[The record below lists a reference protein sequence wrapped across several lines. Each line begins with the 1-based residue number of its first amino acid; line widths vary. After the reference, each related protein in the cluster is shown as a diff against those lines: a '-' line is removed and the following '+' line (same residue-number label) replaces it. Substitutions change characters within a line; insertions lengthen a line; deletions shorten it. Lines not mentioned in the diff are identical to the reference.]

1 MRTKYVQSIQMK
13 SAKIS
18 NFVFYDYSRKSLD
31 CINMA
36 RIYDNIEVKFTEGL
50 QGIISSL
57 GVKRVD
63 FCVGYFN
70 LRGWNLVVDQI
81 DKLPGDNVYE
91 NDKRVK
97 RTCRLLIGMHRPPE
111 ELIRRLYSGEEYI
124 PDSEDVLE
132 AKRKIAE
139 DFRNQLLIGLPT
151 NADQNTL
158 RHLTRQLKEGKV
170 CVKLYLR
177 EPLHAKLYLAYRPDD
192 HYNPI
197 PAILGSSNLTYSGLT
212 GNGELNAEFADSD
225 SAKKLSDWFEDR
237 WNDRFCV
244 DITEELIKAL
254 EESWASEEDIPPYYI
269 YLKTAY
275 HLSEEARMGV
285 KEFSL
290 PPEFRKDL
298 FDFQQTAV
306 KIAARHL
313 HNEKRGGAMIGDV
326 VGLGKTITACA
337 IAKLYENTYG
347 SNTLII
353 CPANLQEMWKKY
365 RKKYDL
371 KADIIS
377 MAAPLDPDKARYYK
391 LIIVDE
397 SHNLRNSNGSRY
409 QKIQALIQKQNSSV
423 LLLTATPY
431 NMDFRDLSNQ
441 LKLFIEEDQ
450 DLGIR
455 PEIYIKYL
463 GGEREFL
470 MKHNEVFI
478 RSIKAF
484 EQSPFVEDWNEL
496 MKLFLVRRTRTFIK
510 DNYAKEDP
518 ENKRRFLEFP
528 DGTKSYFP
536 DRIPRSIKF
545 PTDPTD
551 QYSRLYSDEMISL
564 MESLKLPRY
573 GLIHYISEDRTTDI
587 PKSDQLV
594 IDNLS
599 RAGERMMGFCKSTFF
614 KRMDSCG
621 YSFLLTLY
629 HHLLRNAVFMYALDN
644 GLNLPIGDENALPDD
659 FIDDED
665 TNTSIFGDKSDQI
678 KVSGKVMAAKPIPT
692 NLADYEDMAKEHY
705 ETIKMKNNVSWLRPT
720 YFKRTLKQ
728 QLRKDSETIIKMIE
742 LCGVWNPNDDK
753 KVKSL
758 YDLLNKKHGKDKV
771 IVFTQYSDTAMYLYA
786 QLKQMGMKQIYY
798 VTGDSKNPTE
808 SVDRFSP
815 KSNGQ
820 DIDANDQYRVL
831 IATDVLSEG
840 QNLQDSHVIVNYD
853 MPWAIIRLIQRAG
866 RVDRIGQESKEIF
879 CYSFFP
885 ADGIEDIIRLRS
897 RLNKRINENANVVG
911 SDEVFFEGNEKNLM
925 NLYNEQ
931 SGILDQE
938 DGDSDVDLSSQALQ
952 IWQKA
957 IKSNPRLKEIIPALS
972 DMVYSTKAADPDRPD
987 GVITFCRTY
996 NDFDILSW
1004 YDRAGN
1010 LVSQSQKKI
1019 LSAMECTAKEPTLPQ
1034 MPDHFDLVKK
1044 SVDDIGDDVP
1054 SAMGVLGNRFSTRY
1068 RIVQLLE
1075 NFYSQQTNIFF
1086 DVDYKQQVKLA
1097 IDDIYN
1103 YQLIETT
1110 KTVLGRMLNKGDDQE
1125 EIVEAVLDFRKKGV
1139 LCRKQDVGIKNKEPK
1154 ILCSMGLTK
1163 K

>member
-1 MRTKYVQSIQMK
+1 
-13 SAKIS
+13 
-18 NFVFYDYSRKSLD
+18 
-31 CINMA
+31 MA
-36 RIYDNIEVKFTEGL
+36 QIYDNIEVKFTEGL
-50 QGIISSL
+50 RGIISSI

-81 DKLPGDNVYE
+81 DQLPGDNVYE
-91 NDKRVK
+91 NDEKK
-97 RTCRLLIGMHRPPE
+97 FRTCRLLIGMHRPPE
-111 ELIRRLYSGEEYI
+111 ELIRQLYSGEEYH
-124 PDSEDVLE
+124 PDSNDVQD
-132 AKRKIAE
+132 AKLKIAE
-139 DFRNQLLIGLPT
+139 DFRRQLLLGLPT
-151 NADQNTL
+151 NADQATL
-158 RHLTRQLKEGKV
+158 RKLSRQLKENKV

-192 HYNPI
+192 HFNPI

-212 GNGELNAEFADSD
+212 KQGELNAEFADSD
-225 SAKKLSDWFEDR
+225 SAKKLSTWFEDR

-244 DITEELIKAL
+244 DITEELIKVID
-254 EESWASEEDIPPYYI
+254 ESWASDNEIPPYYI

-365 RKKYDL
+365 RTKYDL
-371 KADIIS
+371 KADIMS
-377 MAAPLDPDKARYYK
+377 MAKPIDVANARYYK

-397 SHNLRNSNGSRY
+397 SHNLRNSTGSRY
-409 QKIQALIQKQNSSV
+409 QNIQSLIQKQNSSV

-470 MKHNEVFI
+470 MRHNEVFI

-510 DNYAKEDP
+510 DNYAKKDED
-518 ENKRRFLEFP
+518 NGRRYLEFP
-528 DGTKSYFP
+528 DGSKSYFP
-536 DRIPRSIKF
+536 DRIPKSIKF
-545 PTDPTD
+545 PTAPGD
-551 QYSRLYSDEMISL
+551 QYCRLYSDEMIDL

-573 GLIHYISEDRTTDI
+573 GLIHYISEERTVDATKPEKLLI
-587 PKSDQLV
+587 E
-594 IDNLS
+594 NLS

-644 GLNLPIGDENALPDD
+644 GLDLPIGDENSLPDD

-665 TNTSIFGDKSDQI
+665 TNISIFGENPDQYRATGAI
-678 KVSGKVMAAKPIPT
+678 LAAKPIPT
-692 NLADYEDMAKEHY
+692 ELSVYEGLAKEHY
-705 ETIKMKNNVSWLRPT
+705 ETIKLKNNVSWLKPT

-728 QLRKDSETIIKMIE
+728 QLRKDSDTIVKMIE
-742 LCGVWNPNDDK
+742 LCGVWNPNADR
-753 KVKSL
+753 KVQSL
-758 YDLLNKKHGKDKV
+758 YDLLNKTHAKEKV

-798 VTGDSKNPTE
+798 VTGDSKNPTA

-820 DIDANDQYRVL
+820 EVEPADQYRVL

-866 RVDRIGQESKEIF
+866 RVDRIGQESKEIY

-885 ADGIEDIIRLRS
+885 ADGIENIIRLRS

-938 DGDSDVDLSSQALQ
+938 EGDSDVDLSSQAYQ

-957 IKSNPRLKEIIPALS
+957 IKSNPKLKEIIPSLS
-972 DMVYSTKAADPDRPD
+972 DMIYATKAAYPDRPD

-1019 LSAMECTAKEPTLPQ
+1019 LTAMECGPKEPGLAQ

-1044 SVDDIGDDVP
+1044 SVDDIADDVP

-1068 RIVQLLE
+1068 RLVQLLE
-1075 NFYSQQTNIFF
+1075 SFYGQQTNIFF

-1110 KTVLGRMLNKGDDQE
+1110 KTVIGRMLNKGDSQE

-1139 LCRKQDVGIKNKEPK
+1139 LCRKQDSNIKDKSPK
-1154 ILCSMGLTK
+1154 ILCSMGLIK
-1163 K
+1163 Q

>member
-1 MRTKYVQSIQMK
+1 
-13 SAKIS
+13 
-18 NFVFYDYSRKSLD
+18 
-31 CINMA
+31 MA
-36 RIYDNIEVKFTEGL
+36 QIYDNIEIKFADGL
-50 QGIISSL
+50 HNIISCL

-70 LRGWNLVVDQI
+70 LRGWNLVVNQI
-81 DKLPGDNVYE
+81 DQLSGDYVYE
-91 NDKRVK
+91 DDNKVF

-111 ELIRRLYSGEEYI
+111 ELIQQLYSGEEYV

-139 DFRNQLLIGLPT
+139 DFRNQLLLGLPT
-151 NADQNTL
+151 NADQTTL
-158 RHLTRQLKEGKV
+158 RELTRQLKDKKV

-177 EPLHAKLYLAYRPDD
+177 EPLHAKLYLAYRPGDNF
-192 HYNPI
+192 NPI
-197 PAILGSSNLTYSGLT
+197 PAILGSSNLTWSGLT
-212 GNGELNAEFADSD
+212 GNGELNAEFSDSD
-225 SAKKLSDWFEDR
+225 SAKKLSAWFEDR
-237 WNDRFCV
+237 WTDRFCV
-244 DITEELIKAL
+244 DITNELILAL
-254 EESWASEEDIPPYYI
+254 EESWAAEKEVPPYYI

-285 KEFSL
+285 KEFSIS
-290 PPEFRKDL
+290 PVFRKEL

-326 VGLGKTITACA
+326 VGLGKTITACS
-337 IAKLYENTYG
+337 IAKLYEDTYG

-365 RKKYDL
+365 QKKYDL
-371 KADIIS
+371 KADIVS
-377 MAAPLDPDKARYYK
+377 MAKPIDPDKARYYK

-397 SHNLRNSNGSRY
+397 SHNLRNSTGSRY
-409 QKIQALIQKQNSSV
+409 QKIQSLIQKQNSSV

-431 NMDFRDLSNQ
+431 NMDFHDLSNQ
-441 LKLFIEEDQ
+441 LKLFLSEDQ

-455 PEIYIKYL
+455 PEIYIKKL

-470 MKHNEVFI
+470 MKHPEVFI

-484 EQSPFVEDWNEL
+484 EQSQEIEDWNEL

-510 DNYAKEDP
+510 ENYAKVDP
-518 ENKRRFLEFP
+518 ENKRRYLEFP

-536 DRIPRSIKF
+536 DRIPRSVKF
-545 PTDPTD
+545 STEKGD
-551 QYSRLYSDEMISL
+551 QYSRLYSEEMIDL

-573 GLIHYISEDRTTDI
+573 GLIHYISPERTENI
-587 PKSDQLV
+587 SKSEKLL

-629 HHLLRNAVFMYALDN
+629 HHLLRNAVFMYAIDN
-644 GLNLPIGDENALPDD
+644 GLDLPIGDENALPDD
-659 FIDDED
+659 FFDDED
-665 TNTSIFGDKSDQI
+665 TNTSIFGNNPDWPRPAGQI
-678 KVSGKVMAAKPIPT
+678 MAARTIPT
-692 NLADYEDMAKEHY
+692 DLSAYESLAKDHY
-705 ETIKMKNNVSWLRPT
+705 EMVKMKNNVSWLKPE

-742 LCGVWNPNDDK
+742 LCGEWNPNADK
-753 KVKSL
+753 KAQAL

-771 IVFTQYSDTAMYLYA
+771 IVFTQYSDTALYLYA
-786 QLKQMGMKQIYY
+786 LLCEMGMKNIYY

-808 SVDRFSP
+808 TVDRFSP
-815 KSNGQ
+815 KSNNYVVEP
-820 DIDANDQYRVL
+820 DDEYRVV

-840 QNLQDSHVIVNYD
+840 QNLQDAHVIVNYD

-866 RVDRIGQESKEIF
+866 RVDRIGQTSEKIF

-885 ADGIEDIIRLRS
+885 AEGIENIIKLRS
-897 RLNKRINENANVVG
+897 RLNTRINENAHVVG

-925 NLYNEQ
+925 NLYNEK

-938 DGDSDVDLSSQALQ
+938 DVDSDVDLSSQAYQ
-952 IWQKA
+952 IWIKA
-957 IKSNPRLKEIIPALS
+957 IRSNPKLKEIIPSLS
-972 DMVYSTKAADPDRPD
+972 DMIYSTKSATKDRPD
-987 GVITFCRTY
+987 GVITYCRTY

-1004 YDRAGN
+1004 YDCDGN
-1010 LVSQSQKKI
+1010 LISQSQKKI
-1019 LSAMECTAKEPTLPQ
+1019 LSAMECTAKEPALPQ
-1034 MPDHFDLVKK
+1034 LTEHFDLVKK
-1044 SVDDIGDDVP
+1044 AVNDIADDVP
-1054 SAMGVLGNRFSTRY
+1054 SAMGILGNRFSTRF

-1075 NFYSQQTNIFF
+1075 NFYSQRTNIFF

-1110 KTVLGRMLNKGDDQE
+1110 KTVLGRMLNKGDEQE
-1125 EIVEAVLDFRKKGV
+1125 EIVEAVLDFRRKGV
-1139 LCRKQDVGIKNKEPK
+1139 LCRKQDTGNKDKSPK
-1154 ILCSMGLTK
+1154 ILCSMGLIK
-1163 K
+1163 Q

>member
-1 MRTKYVQSIQMK
+1 
-13 SAKIS
+13 
-18 NFVFYDYSRKSLD
+18 
-31 CINMA
+31 MA
-36 RIYDNIEVKFTEGL
+36 QIYDNIEVKFTEGL
-50 QGIISSL
+50 KGIISSL

-70 LRGWNLVVDQI
+70 LRGWNLVVDEI
-81 DKLPGDNVYE
+81 EKLPGDDIYE
-91 NDKRVK
+91 ADSDKK
-97 RTCRLLIGMHRPPE
+97 KHRTCRLLIGMHRPPE
-111 ELIRRLYSGEEYI
+111 ELIRQLYSGEEYH
-124 PDSEDVLE
+124 PDSNDVQD
-132 AKRKIAE
+132 AKLRIAE
-139 DFRNQLLIGLPT
+139 DFRKQLLLGLPT
-151 NADQNTL
+151 NADQATL
-158 RHLTRQLKEGKV
+158 RKLAKQLKDGKV

-192 HYNPI
+192 HFNQI

-212 GNGELNAEFADSD
+212 KQGELNAEFADSD
-225 SAKKLSDWFEDR
+225 SAKKLSGWFEDR
-237 WNDRFCV
+237 WNDKFCV
-244 DITEELIKAL
+244 DITEELIKVI
-254 EESWASEEDIPPYYI
+254 EESWASEVEIPPYYI

-365 RKKYDL
+365 RTKYDM

-377 MAAPLDPDKARYYK
+377 MSKPIDVSNARYYK

-397 SHNLRNSNGSRY
+397 SHNLRNSNGARY
-409 QKIQALIQKQNSSV
+409 QNIQSLIQKQNSSV

-455 PEIYIKYL
+455 PEMYIKKI

-484 EQSPFVEDWNEL
+484 EQSDCVEDWNEL

-518 ENKRRFLEFP
+518 ENKRRYLEFP

-536 DRIPRSIKF
+536 DRVPKSIKF
-545 PTDPTD
+545 PTVAGD
-551 QYSRLYSDEMISL
+551 QYSRLYSDEMIDL

-573 GLIHYISEDRTTDI
+573 GLVHYLHPDKKAEATK
-587 PKSDQLV
+587 PEQLLM
-594 IDNLS
+594 DNLS

-644 GLNLPIGDENALPDD
+644 GLDLPIGDENALPDD
-659 FIDDED
+659 FFDDED
-665 TNTSIFGDKSDQI
+665 TNTSIFTDKNDQI
-678 KVSGKVMAAKPIPT
+678 KVAGGIMAAKPIPT
-692 NLADYEDMAKEHY
+692 DLSVYEAQAKEYY
-705 ETIKMKNNVSWLRPT
+705 ETIKLKNNVSWLKPT

-728 QLRKDSETIIKMIE
+728 QLRKDSDTIIKMIE
-742 LCGVWNPNDDK
+742 LCGVWDPKTDM
-753 KVKSL
+753 KVHSL
-758 YDLLNKKHGKDKV
+758 YDLLNKKHQKEKV
-771 IVFTQYSDTAMYLYA
+771 IVFTQYSDTALYVYA
-786 QLKQMGMKQIYY
+786 QLKQMGMKNIYY
-798 VTGDSKNPTE
+798 VTGDSKNPTD
-808 SVDRFSP
+808 SVDKFSP

-820 DIDANDQYRVL
+820 DIPEEQQYRVL

-866 RVDRIGQESKEIF
+866 RVDRIGQTAEKIY

-938 DGDSDVDLSSQALQ
+938 DGDSDVDLSSQAYQ

-957 IKSNPRLKEIIPALS
+957 IKSNPKLKEIIPNLS
-972 DMVYSTKAADPDRPD
+972 DMIYSTKAAGDGKPD

-1004 YDRAGN
+1004 YDSN
-1010 LVSQSQKKI
+1010 NQLVSQSQKKI
-1019 LSAMECTAKEPTLPQ
+1019 LSAMECGPKEPRLPQ
-1034 MPDHFDLVKK
+1034 MENHFDLVKK
-1044 SVDDIGDDVP
+1044 SVDDIADDEP

-1075 NFYSQQTNIFF
+1075 NFYSQQTNLFF

-1097 IDDIYN
+1097 TDDIYN

-1110 KTVLGRMLNKGDDQE
+1110 KTVLGRMLNKGDSQE

-1139 LCRKQDVGIKNKEPK
+1139 LCRKQDSDIKDKSPK
-1154 ILCSMGLTK
+1154 ILCSMGLSK
-1163 K
+1163 Q

>member
-1 MRTKYVQSIQMK
+1 
-13 SAKIS
+13 
-18 NFVFYDYSRKSLD
+18 
-31 CINMA
+31 MA

-91 NDKRVK
+91 NDKKVK

-111 ELIRRLYSGEEYI
+111 ELLRRLYGGEEYI
-124 PDSEDVLE
+124 PDSEDVLD
-132 AKRKIAE
+132 AKRRIAE

-254 EESWASEEDIPPYYI
+254 EESWASEEGIPPYYI

-371 KADIIS
+371 KADVIS

-545 PTDPTD
+545 QTDPKD

-573 GLIHYISEDRTTDI
+573 GLIHYISEDRTVDI

-665 TNTSIFGDKSDQI
+665 TNVSIFGDKTAQI
-678 KVSGKVMAAKPIPT
+678 PTSGTILAAKPIPT
-692 NLADYEDMAKEHY
+692 DFAAYEAVAKDHY

-798 VTGDSKNPTE
+798 VTGDSKDPTK
-808 SVDRFSP
+808 SVDKFSP

-820 DIDANDQYRVL
+820 DIEPNEQYRVL

-885 ADGIEDIIRLRS
+885 ADGIETIIRLRS

-938 DGDSDVDLSSQALQ
+938 EGDSDVDLSSQAYQ

-957 IKSNPRLKEIIPALS
+957 IKSNPKLKEIIPALS
-972 DMVYSTKAADPDRPD
+972 DMIYATKAAAPDRPD

-1019 LSAMECTAKEPTLPQ
+1019 LTAMECTAKEPALPQ

-1044 SVDDIGDDVP
+1044 SVEDIGDDIP

-1075 NFYSQQTNIFF
+1075 NFYSQQTNLFY
-1086 DVDYKQQVKLA
+1086 DEDYKQQVKLA
-1097 IDDIYN
+1097 VDDIYN

-1139 LCRKQDVGIKNKEPK
+1139 LCRKQDAGIKNKEPK

-1163 K
+1163 M

>member
-1 MRTKYVQSIQMK
+1 
-13 SAKIS
+13 
-18 NFVFYDYSRKSLD
+18 
-31 CINMA
+31 
-36 RIYDNIEVKFTEGL
+36 
-50 QGIISSL
+50 
-57 GVKRVD
+57 
-63 FCVGYFN
+63 
-70 LRGWNLVVDQI
+70 
-81 DKLPGDNVYE
+81 
-91 NDKRVK
+91 
-97 RTCRLLIGMHRPPE
+97 MHRPPE
-111 ELIRRLYSGEEYI
+111 DLIRQLYSGEEYH
-124 PDSEDVLE
+124 PDSNDVQD
-132 AKRKIAE
+132 AKLRIAE
-139 DFRNQLLIGLPT
+139 DFRKQLLLGLPT
-151 NADQNTL
+151 NADQATL
-158 RHLTRQLKEGKV
+158 RKLAKQLKAGKV

-192 HYNPI
+192 HFNPI

-212 GNGELNAEFADSD
+212 KQGELNAEFADSD
-225 SAKKLSDWFEDR
+225 SAKKLSGWFEDR
-237 WNDRFCV
+237 WNDKFCV
-244 DITEELIKAL
+244 DITEELIKVI
-254 EESWASEEDIPPYYI
+254 EDSWASEVEIPPYYI

-365 RKKYDL
+365 RTKYDM

-377 MAAPLDPDKARYYK
+377 MSKPIDVSNARYYK

-397 SHNLRNSNGSRY
+397 SHNLRNSNGARY
-409 QKIQALIQKQNSSV
+409 QNIQSLIQKQNSSV

-455 PEIYIKYL
+455 PEMYIKQI

-484 EQSPFVEDWNEL
+484 EQSDCVEDWNEL

-518 ENKRRFLEFP
+518 ENKRRYLEFP

-536 DRIPRSIKF
+536 DRIPKSIKF
-545 PTDPTD
+545 PTVAGD

-573 GLIHYISEDRTTDI
+573 GLIHYISEERTLDAS
-587 PKSDQLV
+587 KSEKLL
-594 IDNLS
+594 IENLS

-644 GLNLPIGDENALPDD
+644 GLDLPIGDENSLPDD

-665 TNTSIFGDKSDQI
+665 TNTSIFADKTDQL
-678 KVSGKVMAAKPIPT
+678 KVSGGIMAAKPIPT
-692 NLADYEDMAKEHY
+692 DLSAYESLAKEHY
-705 ETIKMKNNVSWLRPT
+705 ETIKMKNNVSWLKAS

-728 QLRKDSETIIKMIE
+728 QLRKDSDTIIQMIE
-742 LCGVWNPNDDK
+742 LCGVWDPKTDM
-753 KVKSL
+753 KVHSL
-758 YDLLNKKHGKDKV
+758 YDLLNKKHQKEKV
-771 IVFTQYSDTAMYLYA
+771 IVFTQYSDTAMYVYA
-786 QLKQMGMKQIYY
+786 QLRQMGMKNIYY
-798 VTGDSKNPTE
+798 VTGDSKNPTD
-808 SVDRFSP
+808 SVDKFSP

-820 DIDANDQYRVL
+820 DIPEEQQYRVL

-866 RVDRIGQESKEIF
+866 RVDRIGQTAEQIY

-938 DGDSDVDLSSQALQ
+938 DGDSDVDLSSQAYQ

-957 IKSNPRLKEIIPALS
+957 IKSNPKLKEIIPNLS
-972 DMVYSTKAADPDRPD
+972 DMIYSTKAAGQDKPD

-1004 YDRAGN
+1004 YDSN
-1010 LVSQSQKKI
+1010 NQLVSQSQKKI
-1019 LSAMECTAKEPTLPQ
+1019 LSAMECGPKEPRLPQ
-1034 MPDHFDLVKK
+1034 MEHHFDLVKK
-1044 SVDDIGDDVP
+1044 SVDDIADDVP

-1075 NFYSQQTNIFF
+1075 NFYSQQTNLFF

-1097 IDDIYN
+1097 TDDIYN

-1110 KTVLGRMLNKGDDQE
+1110 KTVLGRMLNKGDSQE

-1139 LCRKQDVGIKNKEPK
+1139 LCRKQDSDIKDKSPK
-1154 ILCSMGLTK
+1154 ILCSMGLSK
-1163 K
+1163 Q

>member
-1 MRTKYVQSIQMK
+1 
-13 SAKIS
+13 
-18 NFVFYDYSRKSLD
+18 
-31 CINMA
+31 MA
-36 RIYDNIEVKFTEGL
+36 QIYDNIEVKFTDGL

-81 DKLPGDNVYE
+81 DKLPGDVVYE
-91 NDKRVK
+91 NDSKK
-97 RTCRLLIGMHRPPE
+97 HRTCRLLIGMHRPPE
-111 ELIRRLYSGEEYI
+111 ELIRQLYSGEEYT
-124 PDSEDVLE
+124 PDANDAQN
-132 AKRKIAE
+132 AKLKIAE
-139 DFRNQLLIGLPT
+139 DFRNQLLLGLPT
-151 NADQNTL
+151 NTDQATL
-158 RHLTRQLKEGKV
+158 RKLSQQLKDGKV

-177 EPLHAKLYLAYRPDD
+177 EPLHAKLYLAYRPEDRF
-192 HYNPI
+192 NPI

-212 GNGELNAEFADSD
+212 KQGELNAEFADSD
-225 SAKKLSDWFEDR
+225 SAKKLSAWFDDR
-237 WNDRFCV
+237 WNDRFSI
-244 DITEELIKAL
+244 DITEELIHIID
-254 EESWASEEDIPPYYI
+254 ESWASENEIPPYYI

-347 SNTLII
+347 SNTLIV

-365 RKKYDL
+365 RQKYDM

-377 MAAPLDPDKARYYK
+377 MSKPIDVSNARYYK

-397 SHNLRNSNGSRY
+397 SHNLRNSNGVRY
-409 QKIQALIQKQNSSV
+409 QNIHELIKKQNSSV

-441 LKLFIEEDQ
+441 LRLFLEEDQ

-455 PEIYIKYL
+455 PEMYIKEL

-470 MKHNEVFI
+470 MKHNEIFI

-484 EQSPFVEDWNEL
+484 EQSPYVEDWNEL

-510 DNYAKEDP
+510 DNYAKYDP
-518 ENKRRFLEFP
+518 EKHRKYLEFP

-536 DRIPRSIKF
+536 DRIPKSVKF
-545 PTDPTD
+545 PTVAGD
-551 QYSRLYSDEMISL
+551 QYSRLYSEEMINL

-573 GLIHYISEDRTTDI
+573 GLTHYISEERAVSASKPEKLLI
-587 PKSDQLV
+587 E
-594 IDNLS
+594 NLS

-629 HHLLRNAVFMYALDN
+629 HHLIRNAVFMYAIDN
-644 GLNLPIGDENALPDD
+644 GLDLPIGDENQLPDD
-659 FIDDED
+659 FVFDDD
-665 TNTSIFGDKSDQI
+665 TN
-678 KVSGKVMAAKPIPT
+678 VSVFANNSEQLKTEGKIMAAKSIPT
-692 NLADYEDMAKEHY
+692 DLKEYEKVAKEYY
-705 ETIKMKNNVSWLRPT
+705 ETIKAKNNVSWLKPI

-728 QLRKDSETIIKMIE
+728 QLKKDSDVIINMIK
-742 LCGVWNPNDDK
+742 LCGVWDP
-753 KVKSL
+753 KSDMKAKEL
-758 YDLLNKKHGKDKV
+758 YDLLNKDHGKDKV

-786 QLKQMGMKQIYY
+786 QLYDMGMRDIYY
-798 VTGDSKNPTE
+798 VTGASDNPTKI
-808 SVDRFSP
+808 VDRFSP

-820 DIDANDQYRVL
+820 NIPVEEQYRVL

-840 QNLQDSHVIVNYD
+840 QNLQDAHVIVNYD

-866 RVDRIGQESKEIF
+866 RVDRIGQTFDKIF
-879 CYSFFP
+879 CYTFFP
-885 ADGIEDIIRLRS
+885 ADKIEEIIRLRS
-897 RLNKRINENANVVG
+897 RLNDRINENAKVVG
-911 SDEVFFEGNEKNLM
+911 SDEMFFEGNEQNLR

-931 SGILDQE
+931 SGILDKE
-938 DGDSDVDLSSQALQ
+938 DGDSDVDLSSQAYQ
-952 IWQKA
+952 IWQNA
-957 IKSNPRLKEIIPALS
+957 IKSNSKLKEIIPNLS
-972 DMVYSTKAADPDRPD
+972 DMIYSTKAASDDMPD
-987 GVITFCRTY
+987 GVITFCRTH
-996 NDFDILSW
+996 NDYDILSW
-1004 YDRAGN
+1004 YDSN
-1010 LVSQSQKKI
+1010 NQLVSQSQKKI
-1019 LSAMECTAKEPTLPQ
+1019 LSAMECGPKEPRLPQ
-1034 MPDHFDLVKK
+1034 IEKHFELVKK
-1044 SVDDIGDDVP
+1044 SVNDIADDNANNP
-1054 SAMGVLGNRFSTRY
+1054 MGVLGNRFSTRY

-1075 NFYSQQTNIFF
+1075 NFYKQQTNLFY
-1086 DVDYKQQVKLA
+1086 DEDYKQQVKLA
-1097 IDDIYN
+1097 TDDIYN
-1103 YQLIETT
+1103 YQFIETT
-1110 KTVLGRMLNKGDDQE
+1110 KTVLGRMLAKGESQE
-1125 EIVEAVLDFRKKGV
+1125 DIVEAVLDFRKKGV
-1139 LCRKQDVGIKNKEPK
+1139 LCRKQDNSAKDKSPK
-1154 ILCSMGLTK
+1154 ILCSMGLSNE
-1163 K
+1163 

>member
-1 MRTKYVQSIQMK
+1 
-13 SAKIS
+13 
-18 NFVFYDYSRKSLD
+18 
-31 CINMA
+31 MA
-36 RIYDNIEVKFTEGL
+36 QIYDNIEVKFTKGL
-50 QGIISSL
+50 QGIISNL

-81 DKLPGDNVYE
+81 DQLPGDNVYE
-91 NDKRVK
+91 DDKK
-97 RTCRLLIGMHRPPE
+97 CFRTCRLLIGMHRPPE
-111 ELIRRLYSGEEYI
+111 ELIRQLYSGEDYI

-139 DFRNQLLIGLPT
+139 DFRNQLLLGLPT

-158 RHLTRQLKEGKV
+158 RKLTRQLKEKKV
-170 CVKLYLR
+170 SVKLYLR

-192 HYNPI
+192 HFNPI

-225 SAKKLSDWFEDR
+225 SAKKLSTWFEDR

-244 DITEELIKAL
+244 DITEELILAL
-254 EESWASEEDIPPYYI
+254 EESWAAEKDVPPYYI

-290 PPEFRKDL
+290 SPVFRKEL

-337 IAKLYENTYG
+337 IAKLYEDTYG

-353 CPANLQEMWKKY
+353 CPANLQDMWKKY
-365 RKKYDL
+365 QKKYDL

-377 MAAPLDPDKARYYK
+377 MAKPIDPDNARYYK

-409 QKIQALIQKQNSSV
+409 QKIQSLIQKQNSSV

-431 NMDFRDLSNQ
+431 NMDFHDLSNQ
-441 LKLFIEEDQ
+441 LKLFLAEDQ

-455 PEIYIKYL
+455 PEMYIKEL

-470 MKHNEVFI
+470 MKHPEVFI

-484 EQSPFVEDWNEL
+484 EQSQNVEDWNEL

-518 ENKRRFLEFP
+518 ENKRRYLEFP

-536 DRIPRSIKF
+536 DRVPRSLKF
-545 PTDPTD
+545 PTEKGD
-551 QYSRLYSDEMISL
+551 QYSRLYSEEMIGM

-573 GLIHYISEDRTTDI
+573 GLIHYISPERTENVTKPERLLI
-587 PKSDQLV
+587 E
-594 IDNLS
+594 NLS

-644 GLNLPIGDENALPDD
+644 GLDLPIGDENALPND

-665 TNTSIFGDKSDQI
+665 TNISIFGDNPDWPRPA
-678 KVSGKVMAAKPIPT
+678 GRVMAARVIPT
-692 NLADYEDMAKEHY
+692 ELSAYEALAKEHY
-705 ETIKMKNNVSWLRPT
+705 ETVKMKNNVSWLKPE

-728 QLRKDSETIIKMIE
+728 QLRKDSETIIEMIKF
-742 LCGVWNPNDDK
+742 CGEWNPNTDK
-753 KVKSL
+753 KVQAL
-758 YDLLNKKHGKDKV
+758 YDLLNKKHGQDKV
-771 IVFTQYSDTAMYLYA
+771 IVFTQYSDTALYLYA
-786 QLKQMGMKQIYY
+786 QLKQMGMKHIFY

-808 SVDRFSP
+808 SVGRFSP
-815 KSNGQ
+815 KSNGYEVEP
-820 DIDANDQYRVL
+820 DDEYRIL

-866 RVDRIGQESKEIF
+866 RVDRIGQSAEKIF

-885 ADGIEDIIRLRS
+885 AEGIEDIIRLRA
-897 RLNKRINENANVVG
+897 RLNARINENAHVVG

-938 DGDSDVDLSSQALQ
+938 DGDSDVDLSSQAYQ

-957 IKSNPRLKEIIPALS
+957 IRSNPKLKEIIPALN
-972 DMVYSTKAADPDRPD
+972 DMIYSTKAAAPDRPD

-1010 LVSQSQKKI
+1010 LVSQSQKRI
-1019 LSAMECTAKEPTLPQ
+1019 LSAMECTAKEPALPQ
-1034 MPDHFDLVKK
+1034 MPDHFDLVRK
-1044 SVDDIGDDVP
+1044 SVDDIADDVP
-1054 SAMGVLGNRFSTRY
+1054 SAMGILGNRFSTRF

-1075 NFYSQQTNIFF
+1075 NFYAQQTNIFF

-1110 KTVLGRMLNKGDDQE
+1110 KTVLGRMMNKGDEQE

-1139 LCRKQDVGIKNKEPK
+1139 LCRKQDIAFKDKSPK
-1154 ILCSMGLTK
+1154 IVCSMGLTRK
-1163 K
+1163 